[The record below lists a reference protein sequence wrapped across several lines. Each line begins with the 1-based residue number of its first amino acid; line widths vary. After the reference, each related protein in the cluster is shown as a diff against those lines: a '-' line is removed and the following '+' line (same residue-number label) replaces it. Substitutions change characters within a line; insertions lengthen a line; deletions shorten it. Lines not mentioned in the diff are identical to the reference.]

1 MRGADGGLPADRNAR
16 WVVGGMVRSG
26 RSSVRE
32 KQISCRAASRKP
44 GLAPY
49 DALTYH
55 PDLGSDVT
63 FVRKG
68 YSPWIGRS
76 GFGRYAVL
84 WIALLAISAAI
95 VLPSE
100 VPVAGPSPLLAVA
113 VATLSAAVGLALL
126 QLGILR
132 FLTLGD
138 VLDLCVGLAFGTLA
152 LANLVVRLA
161 APVVGM
167 EPSRPEVTL

>member
-32 KQISCRAASRKP
+32 RQISCRAASRKP

-55 PDLGSDVT
+55 PGLGSDVA

-68 YSPWIGRS
+68 YSPWI
-76 GFGRYAVL
+76 
-84 WIALLAISAAI
+84 ALLWRHAIRRENRRDG
-95 VLPSE
+95 LPNTE
-100 VPVAGPSPLLAVA
+100 RIG
-113 VATLSAAVGLALL
+113 ATPNA
-126 QLGILR
+126 
-132 FLTLGD
+132 
-138 VLDLCVGLAFGTLA
+138 
-152 LANLVVRLA
+152 
-161 APVVGM
+161 
-167 EPSRPEVTL
+167 SRRPKTP